1 MAKKRAFVKYTKSGR
16 IIPGSLIV
24 GTKGGYP
31 GNGLYTE
38 VPTDLCC
45 GYNPFAP
52 TTPTKTRAF
61 VKYTKKG
68 KIIPGS
74 LILTTNGGYPV
85 DGLYVEL
92 SSDVCCNPN
101 PNFNRT
107 IILFDTNRT
116 TVGGGCIGRAD
127 PATIYLT
134 QECFDDPQIGCEIW
148 SDEAGTT
155 PAVDGDY
162 LITLAGA
169 VLGYVTVIDGVVTA
183 AEPCI

>member
-1 MAKKRAFVKYTKSGR
+1 MSKKRAFVKYTKSGR

-31 GNGLYTE
+31 RNGLYTE
-38 VPTDLCC
+38 VPVDLCC
-45 GYNPFAP
+45 AFTPFIP
-52 TTPTKTRAF
+52 ITPTKTRAF
-61 VKYTKKG
+61 VKYTKNG

-92 SSDVCCNPN
+92 SFDVCCNPN

-107 IILFDTNRT
+107 TISFSTSITG
-116 TVGGGCIGRAD
+116 VGGGCVGRATLT
-127 PATIYLT
+127 TIYLT
-134 QECFDDPQIGCEIW
+134 QECLDNPQIGCEIW

-162 LITLAGA
+162 SITLTGA
-169 VLGYVTVIDGVVTA
+169 VLGYITIIDGVVTA
-183 AEPCI
+183 VEPC

>member
-1 MAKKRAFVKYTKSGR
+1 MANKRAFVKYTKSGR
-16 IIPGSLIV
+16 IVPGSLIV

-31 GNGLYTE
+31 TNGLYTE

-45 GYNPFAP
+45 AYTPFTP
-52 TTPTKTRAF
+52 STPTKTRAF

-107 IILFDTNRT
+107 IIVFNTLRAAI
-116 TVGGGCIGRAD
+116 GGGCLGKAT

-134 QECFDDPQIGCEIW
+134 QECIDNIQIGCEVW
-148 SDEAGTT
+148 EDEAGTI
-155 PAVDGDY
+155 PALDGQY
-162 LITLAGA
+162 YFPNFRYFNAIG
-169 VLGYVTVIDGVVTA
+169 GVVTLIQQ
-183 AEPCI
+183 C